1 MATYQFRYKETQ
13 FPDIKLGK
21 IVAENEQ
28 MAVWFSW
35 RDAPQWCYMEKETD
49 GHFLIWQTNY
59 TDAFQDW
66 LDENLHD
73 YDSLEATF
81 TNEMEKTK

>member
-1 MATYQFRYKETQ
+1 MATYQFRNKETPL
-13 FPDIKLGK
+13 PDIKLGK
-21 IVAENEQ
+21 IIAVDEQ
-28 MAVWFSW
+28 MSVWFSW
-35 RDAPQWCYMEKETD
+35 RDTPQWCYMEKEND

-81 TNEMEKTK
+81 TNELEKVK

>member
-1 MATYQFRYKETQ
+1 MATYQFHYKDTQ
-13 FPDIKLGK
+13 FPDIKINK
-21 IVAENEQ
+21 ILAENKQ
-28 MAVWFSW
+28 MAFWFSW
-35 RDAPQWCYMEKETD
+35 RDAPQWCYMELEDD

-81 TNEMEKTK
+81 TNEMEKAK

>member
-1 MATYQFRYKETQ
+1 MATYQFHYKDTQ

-21 IVAENEQ
+21 IIADTDR
-28 MAVWFSW
+28 MSVWFSW

-59 TDAFQDW
+59 TDTFQDW
-66 LDENLHD
+66 LDENLHE

-81 TNEMEKTK
+81 TNELEKVK